1 MKPVQLTEPGQQ
13 QAASFENPE
22 SMLLACHQRVQRMC
36 TLLLRLHAHAGQHG
50 ADEQARRAAAD
61 IMRYFDM
68 AGPHHHED
76 EERHLVPRMLASE
89 DAAQIHMAENI
100 LRQHK
105 DLDQAW
111 AELRPLLVRLTEG
124 DTDPLLGH
132 ETLCLR
138 FAQMY
143 QSHIELEELHAYPA
157 VFPGMDADVLQQ
169 AGEEMAQRRVEQPVL
184 QTPVNP
190 A

>member
-13 QAASFENPE
+13 KPATFEDPE

-36 TLLLRLHAHAGQHG
+36 ALLLRLHAHANQNG

-61 IMRYFDM
+61 IIRYFDM

-76 EERHLVPRMLASE
+76 EERHLVPRMLASG
-89 DAAQIHMAENI
+89 DPSQIHMAENI

-111 AELRPLLVRLTEG
+111 AELRPLLVQLTEG
-124 DTDPLLGH
+124 DAAALLAQ

-138 FAQMY
+138 FAHMY

-157 VFPGMDADVLQQ
+157 VFPGMGAEVLEQ
-169 AGEEMAQRRVEQPVL
+169 AGAEMAQRRVDQPVL
-184 QTPVNP
+184 QTHVNP